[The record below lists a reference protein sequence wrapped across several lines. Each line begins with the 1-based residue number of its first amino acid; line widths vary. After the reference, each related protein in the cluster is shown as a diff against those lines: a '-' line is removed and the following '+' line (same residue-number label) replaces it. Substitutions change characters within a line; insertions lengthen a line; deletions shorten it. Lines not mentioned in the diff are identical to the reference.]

1 MNSTFIL
8 DERWLINAL
17 NVAQDSIDTLEHIAD
32 LIDGINDKTSP
43 SICCTSEIYEKECSG
58 QQICTILFGD
68 LARHPMYRD
77 VLLRVSTMLNTIEQ
91 VDISTDDENIESDA
105 LHILKGYGSGALLF
119 NNDIIADWWNPESMM
134 VVDIKEKIEKY
145 YRLQSLHEMI
155 SYSDLSNHL
164 DDLFPSLYFLSNAK
178 DLSKLGVSH
187 RDHLRI
193 IIEHLS
199 YLNDNARNH
208 YLEDRDSFNRTA
220 SSHGVD
226 LSGESSNTRS
236 NRSAI
241 RERTR
246 TIENTELRFEMHTKI
261 TWNKGRIHFHIGNNL
276 PASVSEITEGKL
288 IIGIVCEHLST

>member
-1 MNSTFIL
+1 MNAIFIL

-17 NVAQDSIDTLEHIAD
+17 SVIPNSIGHLENIAD
-32 LIDGINDKTSP
+32 LVENINEKSN
-43 SICCTSEIYEKECSG
+43 SFILCCSEIYEKQCSD
-58 QQICTILFGD
+58 QQLCDVIFGD
-68 LARHPMYRD
+68 LARNPISRD
-77 VLLRVSTMLNTIEQ
+77 ALLRLSVMLNSMEMI
-91 VDISTDDENIESDA
+91 DITSDNKNIESDA
-105 LHILKGYGSGALLF
+105 LKILKEYDFGGLIF
-119 NNDIIADWWNPESMM
+119 NEDIVTDWWKPESMM
-134 VVDIKEKIEKY
+134 VVNEKNNIEKY

-155 SYSDLSNHL
+155 PYPELSIHL
-164 DDLFPSLYFLSNAK
+164 DDLFPLLYFLPDAK
-178 DLSKLGVSH
+178 DFSKLGVSH
-187 RDHLRI
+187 REHLKT

-199 YLNDNARNH
+199 YLNDHARNH

-236 NRSAI
+236 NPSAI
-241 RERTR
+241 RERIR
-246 TIENTELRFEMHTKI
+246 TIEDMNLGFEMHTKI